1 LAQKGAGIPIV
12 DQFVLMGEAVFSNL
26 AVRAFEPKTDA
37 KICFRS

>member
-1 LAQKGAGIPIV
+1 
-12 DQFVLMGEAVFSNL
+12 LMGEAVFSNL